1 VRYDI
6 DLHTSNI
13 LLQIPGLKSWN
24 NQQILSH
31 FGKPRRYKS
40 PRLDGLPV
48 EPCPGIPR
56 YMVAVS
62 HVKKPFNFNGSIMI
76 ADFGSAFRSSRGAK
90 CLPTSVEIGSCAPER
105 ILGYPFDLPSDIWSL
120 GCTIFATISGLEP
133 FGNNT
138 AGEDAT
144 FFRGEDVTLLDIL
157 RTLGKPSE
165 SWWTQ
170 WPEEVKEYVLA
181 DQDVMNDAIISCSL
195 AERIREISSGNDDGD
210 EVEPMPVR
218 KGEFSDGDIEVV
230 DLLSRPMPVRKGEF
244 SDGDIE
250 GMVDLLSRM
259 LVHEPERR
267 LTASE
272 VLAHPW
278 MKSLQAEVEL
288 SLSASA

>member
-1 VRYDI
+1 
-6 DLHTSNI
+6 
-13 LLQIPGLKSWN
+13 
-24 NQQILSH
+24 
-31 FGKPRRYKS
+31 
-40 PRLDGLPV
+40 
-48 EPCPGIPR
+48 
-56 YMVAVS
+56 MVAVS

-144 FFRGEDVTLLDIL
+144 FFRGEDVTLLEIL

-218 KGEFSDGDIEVV
+218 KGEFSDGDIE
-230 DLLSRPMPVRKGEF
+230 
-244 SDGDIE
+244 